1 MSQGAAGNPT
11 VAMVEAAFRQDALPW
26 RYINMEVRPEDLA
39 GSQGN
44 YELRLEFQ
52 RRIDLVIAP
61 AKVNSVLI
69 EEMLIN

>member
-1 MSQGAAGNPT
+1 MR
-11 VAMVEAAFRQDALPW
+11 EL
-26 RYINMEVRPEDLA
+26 RPEDMS

-44 YELRLEFQ
+44 YELRMEFQ
-52 RRIDLVIAP
+52 RRINLVIAP

>member
-39 GSQGN
+39 AAVQGAKALGFRGFN
-44 YELRLEFQ
+44 LSMPHKVT
-52 RRIDLVIAP
+52 VIPLLYP
-61 AKVNSVLI
+61 ACK
-69 EEMLIN
+69 